1 MRRVVITGMGVVSA
15 LANDIQEYWDKLVA
29 GVNGISEITS
39 CGDADLPV
47 HFAGEVKNWD
57 PLANAVPKDLARR
70 NDRFTQFAIS
80 AAAKAMADS
89 QLQMDDPARLGV
101 YIGSGIGGIHTLIAE
116 QEKIGTYGANR
127 VSPMFIPMMIGNIAS
142 GHVAIMFN
150 AQGPCLPVVTACA
163 TSSHAIGEAFHAI
176 KHNYADA
183 IIAGGAEAAI
193 TPLSVGGFFT
203 MKALSRN
210 ETADTVSLPFDA
222 RRAGFTMGEGAG
234 VLVLEEYEHAKAR
247 GAHIYAEI
255 CGYGNT
261 CDAHHYTAP
270 RPDGT
275 TQCRAITLALDEA
288 QYKPGELLYCNAH
301 GTGTP
306 LNDKAETMALKMALG
321 EDEARKAIIS
331 SSKSMT
337 AHCLGAAGAL
347 EAIVSVLTL
356 ERETVSPTINLLEP
370 DPECDLFYTPNQAI
384 QAKPVIAISN
394 NFGFGGQNACV
405 AFRKM

>member
-1 MRRVVITGMGVVSA
+1 MRRVVVTGMGVVSA
-15 LANDIQEYWDKLVA
+15 LANEVSEYWDKLVH
-29 GVNGISEITS
+29 GVNGISEITT
-39 CGDADLPV
+39 CGDVELPV
-47 HFAGEVKNWD
+47 HFAGEVKDWD
-57 PLANAVPKDLARR
+57 PVANMVPKDLARR
-70 NDRFTQFAIS
+70 NDRYAQFAMS

-89 QLQMDDPARLGV
+89 NLQMEDPSRLGV

-116 QEKIGTYGANR
+116 QDKIKEYGASR

-150 AQGPCLPVVTACA
+150 AQGPCLPIVTACA

-176 KHNYADA
+176 KNNYADA

-193 TPLSVGGFFT
+193 APISIGGFFT

-210 ETADTVSLPFDA
+210 EDPNTVSLPFDK

-234 VLVLEEYEHAKAR
+234 ILILEEYEHAKAR

-270 RPDGT
+270 RPDGS
-275 TQCRAITLALDEA
+275 TQCRAITLALQEA
-288 QYKPGELLYCNAH
+288 QYQSGELLYCNDH
-301 GTGTP
+301 GPGTP

-321 EDEARKAIIS
+321 EEDARKALIS

-337 AHCLGAAGAL
+337 GHCLGAAGAL

-356 ERETVSPTINLLEP
+356 EKETITPTINLLEP
-370 DPECDLFYTPNQAI
+370 DPECDLFYTPNQAV

-394 NFGFGGQNACV
+394 NFGFGGQNASV
-405 AFRKM
+405 AFRKI

>member
-1 MRRVVITGMGVVSA
+1 MRRVVVTGLGVVSA
-15 LANDIQEYWDKLVA
+15 LANDITSYWNKLVA
-29 GVNGISEITS
+29 GENGITRITS
-39 CGDADLPV
+39 CAEEDIPV

-57 PLANAVPKDLARR
+57 PVAEGLDKTLARR
-70 NDRFTQFAIS
+70 NDRYAQFAMV
-80 AAAKAMADS
+80 AASKAMNDS
-89 QLQMDDPARLGV
+89 GLQMEDPSRLGV

-116 QEKIGTYGANR
+116 QDKIKEFGASR
-127 VSPMFIPMMIGNIAS
+127 VSPMFIPMMIGNIAA

-150 AQGPCLPVVTACA
+150 AQGPCLPTVTACA

-176 KHNYADA
+176 KNNYADA

-193 TPLSVGGFFT
+193 TPLSIGGFYT

-234 VLVLEEYEHAKAR
+234 VLILEEYEHAKAR

-275 TQCRAITLALDEA
+275 TQCRAITLALQEA
-288 QYKPGELLYCNAH
+288 GFKSGELLYCNAH

-306 LNDKAETMALKMALG
+306 LNDKAETMALKMAMG
-321 EDEARKAIIS
+321 EDDARKALIS

-337 AHCLGAAGAL
+337 GHCLGAAGAL

-356 ERETVSPTINLLEP
+356 EKEIVTPTINLLEA
-370 DPECDLFYTPNQAI
+370 DPECDLFYTPNQAV

-394 NFGFGGQNACV
+394 NFGFGGQNASV
-405 AFRKM
+405 AFRKI